1 MDSVS
6 RTESL
11 IDQEP
16 PPQSAE
22 VFNMQLARAI
32 ASGQLLVQCGR
43 FRRLP
48 VFIPLLRPLFDMML
62 NMDDASAIPVHRDWS
77 PVRLVRPLPCCD
89 NVEGDSPPV
98 KLQENV
104 HSQWYLRI
112 GIGDT
117 YIGARDGSLGARLTL
132 PAHCRANDTKR
143 RIVRDYMCT
152 DVPRTFLYLLC
163 RIHACTVET
172 SGADPIELHDPSR
185 RVGMAHYLSIE
196 FKREWQTI
204 LKRLEEHYR
213 EIGVTTNK
221 IQRVLPAAQPVGSD
235 RENDRSA
242 VFSITVVVVAPS
254 KAGCGQGEKRR
265 RPATVL
271 DDLSNF
277 IETGNSSPA
286 VLALLAPSATT
297 DENCR
302 LPSVL

>member
-6 RTESL
+6 RTESP

-16 PPQSAE
+16 PPQSVE

-62 NMDDASAIPVHRDWS
+62 NMDAESAIPVHRDWS
-77 PVRLVRPLPCCD
+77 PVRLARPLPCCD
-89 NVEGDSPPV
+89 NVDGGEPPV
-98 KLQENV
+98 ELQENV

-117 YIGARDGSLGARLTL
+117 YIGARDRSLGARLTL
-132 PAHCRANDTKR
+132 PANCRANDTKR
-143 RIVRDYMCT
+143 RFVRYHMCT

-163 RIHACTVET
+163 RIHACKVET
-172 SGADPIELHDPSR
+172 SGADPMELHDPSR

-196 FKREWQTI
+196 LKREWQTI
-204 LKRLEEHYR
+204 LERLEAHYR
-213 EIGVTTNK
+213 DIGVSLWANK

-242 VFSITVVVVAPS
+242 VFPITVVVVARS

-271 DDLSNF
+271 DDLSNV
-277 IETGNSSPA
+277 IETSNS
-286 VLALLAPSATT
+286 
-297 DENCR
+297 
-302 LPSVL
+302 